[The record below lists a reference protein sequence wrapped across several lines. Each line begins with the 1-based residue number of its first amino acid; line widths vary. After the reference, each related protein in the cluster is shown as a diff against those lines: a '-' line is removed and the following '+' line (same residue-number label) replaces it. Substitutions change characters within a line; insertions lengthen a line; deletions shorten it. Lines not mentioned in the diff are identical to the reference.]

1 MCPQLVAKA
10 VALFREYSGQACGYD
25 ETVSDVTGYPTSY
38 ESHPVLRFE
47 RLVAEI
53 LAGQGFSIATNQM
66 VNDKSLHAEADI
78 LATWGSDV
86 RTVVDVKVFRSRMPA
101 MRDLDR
107 AFNNALR
114 LRHAFKADH
123 AIVVTNLRRA
133 QLPNYR
139 SNVPE
144 HMLLGIED
152 LLSLTLGN
160 EKLTGALI
168 EMDRELS
175 SALHDFD
182 NPLDL
187 RSTLAPA
194 DITPLHSMRRS
205 PTVQTAALPSKG
217 DSLATEL
224 ESVPTGRDSGVILSS
239 GRKGA
244 AWRLFEQ
251 VGFDAL
257 KYLFHRQFH
266 AWQEQENAGGE
277 EQRFDVLAKVKG
289 DDVFSRM
296 LVEHFRSRFVLFEF
310 KNYSAPVKPNLIH
323 VTEKYLFPTAL
334 RSTAIVISPKG
345 LSPDARITTH
355 GALRDVGKLILD
367 LDVATLCRM
376 LRAEDRGTSP
386 DAEMERLLDAFL
398 QTVGR

>member
-1 MCPQLVAKA
+1 M
-10 VALFREYSGQACGYD
+10 
-25 ETVSDVTGYPTSY
+25 VSRVTRDPSSY
-38 ESHPVLRFE
+38 ESHPGLRFE
-47 RLVAEI
+47 GLVAEI
-53 LAGQGFSIATNQM
+53 FAGQGFSIATNQM
-66 VNDKSLHAEADI
+66 IDDKSTHAEADI
-78 LATWGSDV
+78 IATWGGNV

-101 MRDLDR
+101 LRDLDR

-133 QLPNYR
+133 QLPKSR
-139 SNVPE
+139 SSVPE

-152 LLSLTLGN
+152 LMSLTLEN

-175 SALHDFD
+175 SALRDFD

-187 RSTLAPA
+187 RPTLTPA
-194 DITPLHSMRRS
+194 DITPLHSMILS
-205 PTVQTAALPSKG
+205 STVPTTPLPSKG
-217 DSLATEL
+217 DSLAAEL
-224 ESVPTGRDSGVILSS
+224 ESVPTGRDGGVILPS
-239 GRKGA
+239 GRTGA

-251 VGFDAL
+251 VGFEAL

-266 AWQEQENAGGE
+266 AWQEQENVGGD

-296 LVEHFRSRFVLFEF
+296 LVEDFRSRFVLFEF
-310 KNYSAPVKPNLIH
+310 KNYAAPVKPNLIH

-334 RSTAIVISPKG
+334 RATAIVISPKG
-345 LSPDARITTH
+345 LSPDATTTTH

-367 LDVATLCRM
+367 LDVVTLCRM
-376 LRAEDRGTSP
+376 LRAEDLGTSP